1 MRPYAEETM
10 SDIAWHD
17 LNDDAYI
24 LQLLKEF
31 QFLTDEKKEQTHTQ
45 AGSLATGDETPDSF

>member
-1 MRPYAEETM
+1 M

-24 LQLLKEF
+24 LQLLNEF
-31 QFLTDEKKEQTHTQ
+31 QFLIDEKKEQTYTQ